1 MIEYIEKFE
10 IINITQEIPSDCN
23 ELTLINTG
31 TSIVTLNGLTI
42 NPGGQYVSS
51 GNQNEIN
58 RSRYKLIFAPGG
70 TNEIFLIRKIYK

>member
-10 IINITQEIPSDCN
+10 IINQTQEIPSDCN

-31 TSIVTLNGLTI
+31 TSIVTLNGLVI

-58 RSRYKLIFAPGG
+58 RSRYKLIFATIG